1 MGGGGVMGGAG
12 RLGGAGRAR
21 AAAAALGKEEEAED
35 GGATPLKVKNT
46 FIFTER
52 GSLLLIYE
60 TRRTLKCHGNAAA
73 GDAGG

>member
-1 MGGGGVMGGAG
+1 MGGGVMGGAG

-52 GSLLLIYE
+52 GSLLLIYQ